1 MGPGLC
7 IPTFE
12 KKQTTQQY
20 VCMVCIGSPKISFL
34 KFQISNPDLMWF
46 WDHQPFRVKG
56 STHQLTISQ
65 MPCLGFH
72 SAEVNGTTT
81 TGRTTLP
88 RLPWDIRGRTSW
100 DPRHF
105 PCLERNFHK
114 RFSGVRNKYNLTQK
128 YHLTERVFL
137 AQLIMFPGFI

>member
-1 MGPGLC
+1 MGFVFHLKKKTND
-7 IPTFE
+7 PTICVHGMYRF
-12 KKQTTQQY
+12 TQDIILEISN
-20 VCMVCIGSPKISFL
+20 IG
-34 KFQISNPDLMWF
+34 ISNPDLMWF

-88 RLPWDIRGRTSW
+88 RLPWDI
-100 DPRHF
+100 
-105 PCLERNFHK
+105 LENILGPTALSMLVE
-114 RFSGVRNKYNLTQK
+114 FSPSGNGVRNKYNLTK
-128 YHLTERVFL
+128 IPPVSGYFWRNSECT
-137 AQLIMFPGFI
+137 GFI